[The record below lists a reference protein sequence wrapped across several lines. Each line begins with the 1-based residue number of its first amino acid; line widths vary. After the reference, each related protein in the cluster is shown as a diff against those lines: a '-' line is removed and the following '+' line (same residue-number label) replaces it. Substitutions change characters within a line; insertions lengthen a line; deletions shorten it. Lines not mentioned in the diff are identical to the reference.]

1 MIVLL
6 PHRRWK
12 FLMVLGLVLHA
23 TSASSARSAQ
33 KRQSLEVFVTK
44 FDLMQWDENCCH
56 KKTYLFSVWK
66 QTIEASRCWVFFL
79 CGGASSKKRKTFNIV
94 YNVGEEMV
102 RKRSLIWQTLSRRK
116 FTLLYRPL
124 DYVSKSLSALQHG
137 MHAFSS
143 KFTRYFLVLIW
154 FQDPGIIGAFSGW
167 WWRGTGWG
175 ISIQLNRMGR
185 SWS

>member
-1 MIVLL
+1 
-6 PHRRWK
+6 
-12 FLMVLGLVLHA
+12 MVLGLVLHA

-33 KRQSLEVFVTK
+33 KRQSLGVFVTK

-56 KKTYLFSVWK
+56 KKNYLFSVWK
-66 QTIEASRCWVFFL
+66 QTNYWSFKGVGCFFSA
-79 CGGASSKKRKTFNIV
+79 GGLPSKKRKTFDIV
-94 YNVGEEMV
+94 YNVAEEMV
-102 RKRSLIWQTLSRRK
+102 WKRSMIWRTLSKRK

-143 KFTRYFLVLIW
+143 KFNRHFLVLIW
-154 FQDPGIIGAFSGW
+154 FQDPGIICAFSGW
-167 WWRGTGWG
+167 WWRDTGWG
-175 ISIQLNRMGR
+175 ISIKLNRTGR